1 MVTGQPPSRDI
12 RLVVADV
19 DGTLL
24 TPGKE
29 LTERARLA
37 VRRLHAAGVALTVAS
52 ARPPRGIRPLVEP
65 LRLTA
70 PLAAFNGGMLVS
82 PDLSVLEEH
91 VLPPEVTVG
100 VIASIEACGLDVWV
114 YRGADWLVRRSDGPR
129 VDWEVRAVRFEPTV
143 VAGFSSALD
152 RVVKVVAVS
161 DDPGAV
167 ARCEPRVCGRF
178 EGGVSAARSEPYQL
192 DVTHPRA
199 NKGAAVRRLSEL
211 LKVSLEET
219 ATIGDA
225 PADVPMFV
233 RSGLSIAMGNAGP
246 LVRQAARSVT
256 TSNAEEGFAK
266 AVEEYVLRR
275 VPDRPVARLAGWHSP
290 AGSPASRP
298 VHHQG
303 EVHGHVL

>member
-1 MVTGQPPSRDI
+1 MDTDQPPSCDI
-12 RLVVADV
+12 RLLVADV

-24 TPGKE
+24 TPEKE

-37 VRRLHAAGVALTVAS
+37 VRRLQAAGVAFTVAS
-52 ARPPRGIRPLVEP
+52 ARPPRGLSTLVEP

-91 VLPPEVTVG
+91 ALPAEVAAG
-100 VIASIEACGLDVWV
+100 VIALIEACGLDVWV
-114 YRGADWLVRRSDGPR
+114 YRGGDWLVRRRDGPR
-129 VDWEVRAVRFEPTV
+129 VDWEVRAVRFEPTA
-143 VAGFSSALD
+143 VAGFASALD

-167 ARCEPRVCGRF
+167 ARCEPRVRGRF
-178 EGGVSAARSEPYQL
+178 GAAVSAARSEPYFL
-192 DVTHPRA
+192 DVTHRRA

-211 LKVSLEET
+211 LKVPPGET

-225 PADVPMFV
+225 PADVPMFG

-246 LVRQAARSVT
+246 VVRQAARQVT

-266 AVEEYVLRR
+266 AVEDYIFRR
-275 VPDRPVARLAGWHSP
+275 LLDRPAPRLPRRRSP
-290 AGSPASRP
+290 GGSTASRP
-298 VHHQG
+298 VHLQG
-303 EVHGHVL
+303 EAHGRVV